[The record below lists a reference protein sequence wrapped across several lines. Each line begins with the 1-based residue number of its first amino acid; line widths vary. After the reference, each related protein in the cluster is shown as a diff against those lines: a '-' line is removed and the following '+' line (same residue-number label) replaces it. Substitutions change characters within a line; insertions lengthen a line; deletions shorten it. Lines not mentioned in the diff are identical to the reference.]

1 MGGCR
6 PPQAAYRLVVD
17 HSLPPMANPKTVF
30 VDKIVKDDAE
40 IFRMETRMKSLTDR
54 LETEGRV
61 NALLSQSLAEK
72 PREIVK
78 RVEVEVEVEKII
90 YRDKVFLDK
99 IVYLDKIVMTPVS
112 KKLLL
117 ALISVGL
124 LVGFTLGAL
133 V

>member
-6 PPQAAYRLVVD
+6 PPQAAFRLVVD
-17 HSLPPMANPKTVF
+17 HSLPPMENPKTVF

-78 RVEVEVEVEKII
+78 RVDVEVEKIV
-90 YRDKVFLDK
+90 YRDKVFLGK

>member
-6 PPQAAYRLVVD
+6 PPQAAFRLVVD
-17 HSLPPMANPKTVF
+17 HSLPPMENPKTVF

-78 RVEVEVEVEKII
+78 RVDVEVEKIV

>member
-6 PPQAAYRLVVD
+6 PPQAAFRLVVD
-17 HSLPPMANPKTVF
+17 HSLPPMENPKTVF

-40 IFRMETRMKSLTDR
+40 IFRLETRLKSLTDR

-78 RVEVEVEVEKII
+78 RVEVEVEKVVYTDEI
-90 YRDKVFLDK
+90 VFLDK